1 MCMNYKEPYRMN
13 NSGVG
18 LVSINDKDFKIYL
31 ESQITQYARDKIRAG
46 TWNEN
51 EAIDLSRESFAKLL
65 PDGRKTV
72 GHSIMTIIDE
82 TTTDKVGILWVEW
95 KNMEHK
101 SSYIWDLVIYEKY
114 RRRNYGTRA
123 LKSLEKMVKDRGISS
138 ITLHVFGHNKPAV
151 SLYKSLGYF
160 CTDMIMKREL

>member
-1 MCMNYKEPYRMN
+1 MDHT
-13 NSGVG
+13 GVKLILIDEG
-18 LVSINDKDFKIYL
+18 DFTTYL
-31 ESQITQYARDKIRAG
+31 ESQITQYAEDKIRAG

-65 PDGRKTV
+65 PDGRNTV
-72 GHSIMTIIDE
+72 GHSIMTITDE
-82 TTTDKVGILWVEW
+82 ATTDKVGILWVEW

-114 RRRNYGTRA
+114 RRRSYGTLA
-123 LKSLEKMVKDRGISS
+123 LKSLEKMVKDRGLSS

>member
-1 MCMNYKEPYRMN
+1 MDHT
-13 NSGVG
+13 GVKLILIDEG
-18 LVSINDKDFKIYL
+18 DFTTYL
-31 ESQITQYARDKIRAG
+31 ESQITQYAEDKIRAG

-51 EAIDLSRESFAKLL
+51 EAIDLSRESFSKLL
-65 PDGRKTV
+65 PDGRNTV
-72 GHSIMTIIDE
+72 GHSIMTITDE
-82 TTTDKVGILWVEW
+82 ATTDKVGILWVEW

-123 LKSLEKMVKDRGISS
+123 LKSLEKMVKDRGLSS

>member
-1 MCMNYKEPYRMN
+1 MDHT
-13 NSGVG
+13 GVKLILIDEG
-18 LVSINDKDFKIYL
+18 DFTTYL
-31 ESQITQYARDKIRAG
+31 ESQITQYAEDKIRAG

-72 GHSIMTIIDE
+72 GHSVMTITDE

-123 LKSLEKMVKDRGISS
+123 LKSLEKMVKDRGLSS

-151 SLYKSLGYF
+151 SLYRSLGYF

>member
-1 MCMNYKEPYRMN
+1 MDHT
-13 NSGVG
+13 GVKLILIDEG
-18 LVSINDKDFKIYL
+18 DFTTYL
-31 ESQITQYARDKIRAG
+31 ESQITQYAEDKIRAG

-65 PDGRKTV
+65 PDGRNTV
-72 GHSIMTIIDE
+72 GHSIMTITDE
-82 TTTDKVGILWVEW
+82 ATTDKVGILWVEW

-123 LKSLEKMVKDRGISS
+123 LKSLEKMVKDRGLSS